1 MSHTTPSA
9 AQAAASGFLR
19 LAGHPVRWQLLGELA
34 RSDRQVRELSAL
46 VGQRQSLTSYHL
58 GQLRAAG
65 LVTMRRS
72 SADGRDTYCSL
83 NLAVYRERLAESGAA
98 LHAGLRLVPAELTP
112 PAEGLGGARGQS
124 TAQSPARSPVRVLF
138 LCTGNSARSQ
148 MAEAI
153 MGGLGGSLVE
163 AASAGSHP
171 KDLHP
176 NAVRVMRERGM
187 DISGARSKHLSE
199 FAEQRFDYVV
209 SLCDRLR
216 EVCPEFPGAP
226 AMVHWSIPDPA
237 AEATNQ
243 DSYPAF
249 VRTAEELNTRIQFL
263 LYAIE
268 YSQKSSERS

>member
-1 MSHTTPSA
+1 MSHTTSPE

-34 RSDRQVRELSAL
+34 RSDRQVRELTAL

-83 NLAVYRERLAESGAA
+83 NLAAYRERLAESGAA
-98 LHAGLRLVPAELTP
+98 LHAGLRLVPTELP
-112 PAEGLGGARGQS
+112 QLAEGLGGPPGRPP
-124 TAQSPARSPVRVLF
+124 AQSAVRVLF
-138 LCTGNSARSQ
+138 LCTGNSSRSQ

-153 MGGLGGSLVE
+153 LGRLGGSRIE

-199 FAEQRFDYVV
+199 FAEQRFDYVI
-209 SLCDRLR
+209 SLCDRVR
-216 EVCPEFPGAP
+216 EVCPDFPGAP

-237 AEATNQ
+237 AEAAGQ
-243 DSYPAF
+243 DSHPAF

-268 YSQKSSERS
+268 YSQTSSERS